1 MSLEY
6 QEALRAADASPS
18 TASRRALLKIMRV
31 AKVRAPQVVLRHG
44 GALLA
49 SWSAASALG
58 DEVWTVREQVLLAAL
73 DANDAGMA
81 ARQLEALDTKFP
93 GSSRV
98 RRLLGMAHEQRGER
112 NDRRPCFG
120 TSGGDEPR
128 VERTSRGGGVVD
140 ETDAGA
146 ERE

>member
-1 MSLEY
+1 MSTEY
-6 QEALRAADASPS
+6 KEALRAADASSS

-31 AKVRAPQVVLRHG
+31 GKVRAPQVVLRHG

-73 DANDAGMA
+73 DANDAGTA

-98 RRLLGMAHEQRGER
+98 RRLLGMAHEQRGEFR
-112 NDRRPCFG
+112 EASEVYADMLLSVWSNCDCSRPVL
-120 TSGGDEPR
+120 S
-128 VERTSRGGGVVD
+128 
-140 ETDAGA
+140 ET
-146 ERE
+146 